1 MSFFVILSFFFPSEE
16 EWKKEL
22 TDCDFVSQFD
32 SSIFISKGVLKIPL
46 IVTILKWRKSI
57 MMPFLSVADW
67 HDLLRMHAWKN
78 KNILRQK
85 NKKTK
90 KKEEEHK
97 QLFKLLSECRGVRMV
112 PLPVWKSLSTGLS
125 RFLF

>member
-1 MSFFVILSFFFPSEE
+1 
-16 EWKKEL
+16 
-22 TDCDFVSQFD
+22 
-32 SSIFISKGVLKIPL
+32 
-46 IVTILKWRKSI
+46 

-78 KNILRQK
+78 KNKNILRQK
-85 NKKTK
+85 NKTK
-90 KKEEEHK
+90 QKNNKKEEEHK

-112 PLPVWKSLSTGLS
+112 PLPVWESLSTGLS